1 MAIFNSELLVYQ
13 RVPVIKRGWD
23 NPYLDGWFYI
33 VFPKIGLPK
42 KNRPFYFRMF
52 HEINHA

>member
-23 NPYLDGWFYI
+23 NPYLDGWFYKARWM
-33 VFPKIGLPK
+33 VL
-42 KNRPFYFRMF
+42 
-52 HEINHA
+52 HSVS